1 MKTKYI
7 ISMLKR
13 NYSTIIIGALAII
26 LLFVPEAKAMMQQG
40 LMKIGLFQPK
50 IEKSES
56 EPKTTSKPEA
66 DYKFEMIDADGK
78 ITKIEDL
85 KGKVVFLNFWA
96 TWCGPCVAEMPTIQ
110 KLYDKFKDDKDVVI
124 LTVEVEN
131 KQDKAKN
138 FMKNK
143 NLTLPV
149 VFPNT
154 SIPKEFFDYALPTT
168 IILDKKGNIAHT
180 TLGMADYSGQE
191 IVDFMNELK
200 GME

>member
-13 NYSTIIIGALAII
+13 NYSTIIIGAIALII
-26 LLFVPEAKAMMQQG
+26 LFVPEAKAMMHQG

-50 IEKSES
+50 IEKTVENTQ
-56 EPKTTSKPEA
+56 PKTEA
-66 DYKFEMIDADGK
+66 NYQFEMIDADGK
-78 ITKIEDL
+78 ITTMEEL

-96 TWCGPCVAEMPTIQ
+96 TWCGPCIAEMPTIQ

-131 KQDKAKN
+131 KKEKAKN
-138 FMKNK
+138 FMTSK
-143 NLTLPV
+143 NLTLPI
-149 VFPNT
+149 VFPNST
-154 SIPKEFFDYALPTT
+154 IPKEFFDYALPTT
-168 IILDKKGNIAHT
+168 IILDKQGNIAHT

-191 IVDFMNELK
+191 VVDFLNELK
-200 GME
+200 TMKN

>member
-1 MKTKYI
+1 MKTKSI
-7 ISMLKR
+7 LSMIKK
-13 NYSTIIIGALAII
+13 NYSTIIIGALALII
-26 LLFVPEAKAMMQQG
+26 LFVPEAKAMMQQG
-40 LMKIGLFQPK
+40 LMKVGLFQPK
-50 IEKSES
+50 IEKVEKNIST
-56 EPKTTSKPEA
+56 KAEA
-66 DYKFEMIDADGK
+66 NYQFEMIDADGK

-138 FMKNK
+138 FMANK
-143 NLTLPV
+143 KLTLPV
-149 VFPNT
+149 VFPNS

-168 IILDKKGNIAHT
+168 IILDKQGNIAHT

-191 IVDFMNELK
+191 VVDFLNELK
-200 GME
+200 AMKN

>member
-13 NYSTIIIGALAII
+13 NYSTIIIGAIALII
-26 LLFVPEAKAMMQQG
+26 LFVPEAKAMMHQG

-50 IEKSES
+50 IEKTVENTQ
-56 EPKTTSKPEA
+56 PKTEA
-66 DYKFEMIDADGK
+66 NYQFEMIDADGK
-78 ITKIEDL
+78 ITTMEDL

-96 TWCGPCVAEMPTIQ
+96 TWCGPCIAEMPTIQ

-131 KQDKAKN
+131 KKEKAKN
-138 FMKNK
+138 FMTSK
-143 NLTLPV
+143 NLTLPI
-149 VFPNT
+149 VFPNST
-154 SIPKEFFDYALPTT
+154 IPKEFFDYALPTT
-168 IILDKKGNIAHT
+168 IILDKQGNIAHT

-191 IVDFMNELK
+191 VVDFLNELK
-200 GME
+200 TMKN